1 MIHVLHVITGLGRGG
16 AEAMLLRLLRGLD
29 RQTFKQ
35 SVVSLTDHGVYGEA
49 IEADGFRLNAMG
61 LGGMSSAP
69 GCFLRL
75 RKLIQNEQPAIIQ
88 TWLYHADLLGL
99 LAARS
104 TANASLVWNIR
115 CATLRPGDVPR
126 STLGLIALLAK
137 LSTTPEAIVFN
148 SHAGMSA
155 HCALGYRPKLSQVI
169 PNGFDIETWH
179 PNPSERRRI
188 RNDNGISDDDFLVG
202 MVARYHK
209 LKDHKTFIG
218 SMSRLGNRYAN
229 VRFLLAGPG
238 IDWDNAELV
247 ELVTQ
252 ANLKERV
259 VLLGP
264 RSDIQNIMPGLDC
277 LVSTSISEGFPN
289 VLGEAMSCG
298 VPCVA
303 TDAGDSRYIV
313 GDTGWIVQVGDAEA
327 IASAVGELIEAN
339 TEERENRSQRCRTR
353 IATTFEISHVIERY
367 ADLYKDLYA
376 RQQQ

>member
-29 RQTFKQ
+29 RQTFTQ

-49 IEADGFRLNAMG
+49 IEADGFRVTAMG
-61 LGGMSSAP
+61 LRGMSSAP
-69 GCFLRL
+69 RCFIGL

-88 TWLYHADLLGL
+88 TWLYHADLFGL
-99 LAARS
+99 LAAWR
-104 TANASLVWNIR
+104 TTNASLVWNIR
-115 CATLRPGDVPR
+115 CATLRSGDVPR

-137 LSTTPEAIVFN
+137 LSAAPEAIVFN
-148 SHAGMSA
+148 SHAGMNA
-155 HCALGYRPKLSQVI
+155 HCASGYRPKQSRVI
-169 PNGFDIETWH
+169 PNGFDIATWR
-179 PNPSERRRI
+179 PSPSERLRI
-188 RNDNGISDDDFLVG
+188 RNDNGISPDDFLVG

-209 LKDHKTFIG
+209 LKDHRTFLESIY
-218 SMSRLGNRYAN
+218 RLGGKYTNI
-229 VRFLLAGPG
+229 RFLLAGPG

-247 ELVTQ
+247 EQVNA
-252 ANLKERV
+252 ANLKTRV

-264 RSDIQNIMPGLDC
+264 RSDIHNVMPGLDC

-313 GDTGWIVQVGDAEA
+313 GDTGWIVPVGDAEA

-339 TEERENRSQRCRTR
+339 TEERDNRSQRCRTR